1 MDSKLLAKKVVQLA
15 WNKKGKD
22 IMVMDL
28 KKVMNVTDYFVII
41 SGESDVHVK
50 ALANHIEKEL
60 KKEQI
65 ELWHKE
71 GFQQLKWVLMDYID
85 IVIHIFRPE
94 IREFYNLEKLWADAK
109 ITKIK
114 DHAANPILSETKN

>member
-15 WNKKGKD
+15 WNKKGKN
-22 IMVMDL
+22 IIIIDL
-28 KKVMNVTDYFVII
+28 KKVMNVTDYFILI

-60 KKEQI
+60 KKEKI
-65 ELWHKE
+65 TIWHKE

-85 IVIHIFRPE
+85 IVIHIFRPDV
-94 IREFYNLEKLWADAK
+94 RDYYNLEKLWGDAK

-114 DHAANPILSETKN
+114 DHAANPILSET

>member
-22 IMVMDL
+22 IILMDL
-28 KKVMNVTDYFVII
+28 KKVMDVTDYFILI
-41 SGESDVHVK
+41 TGESDIHVK

-65 ELWHKE
+65 DVWHKE
-71 GFQQLKWVLMDYID
+71 GFRQLKWVLMDYID
-85 IVIHIFRPE
+85 IVIHIFRPDV
-94 IREFYNLEKLWADAK
+94 REYYNLEKLWADAK

-114 DHAANPILSETKN
+114 DHAPNPILSET